1 MSTLFDKRGNFHE
14 EWTMGEAT
22 WKRVRIK
29 APECPRISA
38 ALLEKERTSLGK
50 WSYAQEYLYEF
61 LVMVD
66 QVFSY
71 ESVMGAITPEVKPLS
86 GALAVASVPGGP
98 GPRPEPELRGP
109 IHEGVGGGIAVGPAS
124 PGMQPVGSGRYCD
137 RSTGGG
143 YVPSEWPLPYC
154 RHHNRRGRCPC
165 RRGNDPVSKR
175 YLVST
180 M

>member
-1 MSTLFDKRGNFHE
+1 M
-14 EWTMGEAT
+14 
-22 WKRVRIK
+22 RIK
-29 APECPRISA
+29 PRNACASRQ

-50 WSYAQEYLYEF
+50 WLYAQEYLYEF

-86 GALAVASVPGGP
+86 GALAVDSVPGGP
-98 GPRPEPELRGP
+98 GPRPEPELHGP
-109 IHEGVGGGIAVGPAS
+109 IHEGVGGGIVDGPAS
-124 PGMQPVGSGRYCD
+124 PGMQPVGSGQDRD
-137 RSTGGG
+137 RSTGSG

-154 RHHNRRGRCPC
+154 RHHNRRGWCPC
-165 RRGNDPVSKR
+165 RRGNNLVSKR